1 MAKEVGKNTE
11 NANTEEERCF
21 QRDKEKKKKKT
32 DQLIKKNDG
41 RRKNWLWSKNKN
53 GFPKANKKTLS
64 SPSMIKPSLRPL
76 GKQKDFQP
84 F

>member
-21 QRDKEKKKKKT
+21 QRDEDKKEKKT

-41 RRKNWLWSKNKN
+41 RRKL
-53 GFPKANKKTLS
+53 AV
-64 SPSMIKPSLRPL
+64 
-76 GKQKDFQP
+76 D
-84 F
+84 

>member
-1 MAKEVGKNTE
+1 M
-11 NANTEEERCF
+11 
-21 QRDKEKKKKKT
+21 QILKKKGVFKGTKKKREKNRSAY
-32 DQLIKKNDG
+32 KKNDG

-76 GKQKDFQP
+76 GKQKDSQP

>member
-1 MAKEVGKNTE
+1 MFSKGRRKKE
-11 NANTEEERCF
+11 
-21 QRDKEKKKKKT
+21 KKT

-64 SPSMIKPSLRPL
+64 SPSKIKPSPRPL
-76 GKQKDFQP
+76 GKQKDSQP